1 MRLASVLAAV
11 LAVGL
16 LATASGPALGAESA
30 FRRVVV
36 ARGLDDPVQ
45 VTSTRADPRRL
56 YVVEQRGTVRVVE
69 RGKLRTGFFLDVRN
83 SVTAGGEQGL
93 LGLAFD
99 PKYATNHFVYVNY
112 TDMGGDTN
120 VVRYKTNGTRAI
132 PSSARVLLAIDQP
145 YSNHN
150 GGNLVFGPDGKLY
163 VGTGDGGSGGDP
175 ENRAQNMQ
183 SMLGKMLRLD
193 VRRPGS
199 APEIVALGLRNPWRY
214 SFDRLTGDLYIGDV
228 GQNAVEEIDYTPS
241 GTKGLLNYGWD
252 VYEGSQRFEDKSAG
266 PGRLVFPVFEYGHDR
281 GCTVVGGFV
290 YRGTARPTERGR
302 YILGDYCTGRV
313 WSFRV
318 VSGKATGVRIE
329 PFRIAGL
336 SSFGEDAA
344 GELYATSQ
352 DGGVVLRLT

>member
-16 LATASGPALGAESA
+16 LTTASSPALGAEGA

-45 VTSTRADPRRL
+45 VTSTRVEPRRL
-56 YVVEQRGTVRVVE
+56 YVVEQRGTVRVLE
-69 RGKLRTGFFLDVRN
+69 RGKLRTGFFLDVRD

-99 PKYATNHFVYVNY
+99 PRYATNHFVYVNY
-112 TDMGGDTN
+112 TDTSGDTR
-120 VVRYKTNGTRAI
+120 VVRYRTNGSRAV

-193 VRRPGS
+193 VRRPES
-199 APEIVALGLRNPWRY
+199 SPEIVALGLRNPWRY
-214 SFDRLTGDLYIGDV
+214 SFDRLNGDLYIADV
-228 GQNAVEEIDYTPS
+228 GQNTVEEIDYTPS

-252 VYEGSQRFEDKSAG
+252 VYEGSQRFEDESPG

-290 YRGTARPTERGR
+290 YRGAARPAERGR
-302 YILGDYCTGRV
+302 YVLGDYCSGRV

-329 PFRIAGL
+329 PFRISGL
-336 SSFGEDAA
+336 SSFGEDPV

-352 DGGVVLRLT
+352 DGGVVYRLT